1 MNNNFNGINKEYL
14 SVTFGFPKKEF
25 GFNLSMKLP
34 WILIKIYCE
43 LR

>member
-25 GFNLSMKLP
+25 GFNLSMKIPGLNT
-34 WILIKIYCE
+34 IDEK
-43 LR
+43 